1 MMPQVTENNKRDT
14 EIARKRLHF
23 RSWHRG
29 TREMDMLLGRFAD
42 QHLKDYDAAQ
52 LERYERLLKNSD
64 PDLYNW
70 LSGNEPLPPS
80 EDSDVMRDFLQYD
93 MAYRDAIDS

>member
-1 MMPQVTENNKRDT
+1 MDLEIEKKRQM
-14 EIARKRLHF
+14 F

-42 QHLKDYDAAQ
+42 ACVPDFNEGQVILYD
-52 LERYERLLKNSD
+52 RVLKNSD

-70 LSGNEPLPPS
+70 VTGKEPVPPS
-80 EDSDVMRDFLQYD
+80 EDNKVMKKLMDFKCHEVGTD
-93 MAYRDAIDS
+93 KR

>member
-1 MMPQVTENNKRDT
+1 MMQQVTENNKLDT
-14 EIARKRLHF
+14 KLMRKRLHF

-29 TREMDMLLGRFAD
+29 TREMDMILGRFAD
-42 QHLKDYDAAQ
+42 QYLPSYEQAQ

-70 LSGNEPLPPS
+70 LSGNEPLPPA
-80 EDSDVMRDFLQYD
+80 EDSDVMQDFLGFELE
-93 MAYRDAIDS
+93 RPDSR